1 MINKIYKS
9 VLITGA
15 ADGIGLE
22 TLKRLLK
29 EKVTIYALDKNIS
42 KLKKI
47 QKKFKFKIIELDLK
61 NTDKIYEVL
70 SKLKVDVL
78 IANAGIGRGA
88 EGILKASRSDIEIST
103 KINLESYLHLL
114 KTILPGMIERRK
126 GHVVIMGSLA
136 GLYPQMSSVYGGQKG
151 ALHRIAQSLRV
162 ELSGSRIK
170 VTEICPGRTKT
181 NFGNVAF
188 DDKKKAK
195 KFMSGF
201 TLLEPRDIVDA
212 IMFALSTRWRSNI
225 SLIEISGTEQ
235 TPGGVHIF
243 PVKDPINE

>member
-9 VLITGA
+9 VIITGA

-47 QKKFKFKIIELDLK
+47 QKKSNFKIIELDLK

-88 EGILKASRSDIEIST
+88 EGVLKASRSDIEIST

-114 KTILPGMIERRK
+114 KTILPGMIKRRK

-212 IMFALSTRWRSNI
+212 IMFSLSTRWRSNI